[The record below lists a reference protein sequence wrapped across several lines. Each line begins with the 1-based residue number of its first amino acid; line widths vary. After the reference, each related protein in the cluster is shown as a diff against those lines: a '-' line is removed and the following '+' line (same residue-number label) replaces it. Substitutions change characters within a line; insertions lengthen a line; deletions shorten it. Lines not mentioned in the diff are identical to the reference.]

1 MFKRTARW
9 SGERQNCKT
18 ASIFE
23 LAAYMNMRGRF
34 SWVSLKLLHSI
45 KSPELSRS
53 CSGYVSRVRYLM
65 RLKEDDEACREA
77 LKSGSFLLYNNL
89 APLLK
94 SNSNIYQP
102 AFLKASDLENILKK
116 IGRDKN
122 IVSESVLLGCNE
134 NGEAQFSLEV
144 GDLDRSALE
153 QQCGGVFVDLTK
165 AFFMLSGPE
174 APIVTKGQALIRWHL
189 TNGFC
194 SATGQPTVR
203 NQSGSHRICH
213 SSGITYYPK
222 MSPVVIVL
230 VSDGSRCLLGRQA
243 TFPPGLYSA
252 LAGFCDMGETVE
264 EALRREVA
272 EEVGLEVE
280 TLQFSGS
287 QHWPFPQ
294 SSFMVACHAT
304 VNPNKTQVSVDK
316 AELEDAKWFTF
327 KEMTEALQ
335 IKKPPRI
342 SKGESPAFWV
352 PPSFAIANQ
361 LIQEWANQQQLT
373 RK

>member
-1 MFKRTARW
+1 
-9 SGERQNCKT
+9 
-18 ASIFE
+18 
-23 LAAYMNMRGRF
+23 MRGRF
-34 SWVSLKLLHSI
+34 QWVSWKVLHSI

-77 LKSGSFLLYNNL
+77 LKSGSFLLYYNL

-94 SNSNIYQP
+94 SNSNVYKP
-102 AFLKASDLENILKK
+102 AFLKASDLENMLKK
-116 IGRDKN
+116 IGRDKH
-122 IVSESVLLGCNE
+122 IVSESVLLGCDE
-134 NGEAQFSLEV
+134 SGEAQFSLEV

-153 QQCGGVFVDLTK
+153 RQCGGVFVDLTK

-174 APIVTKGQALIRWHL
+174 APIVTKGQALIRWHQ

-222 MSPVVIVL
+222 MSPVAIVL

-252 LAGFCDMGETVE
+252 LAGFCDMGESVD

-272 EEVGLEVE
+272 EEAGLEVE
-280 TLQFSGS
+280 TLQYSGS

-304 VNPNKTQVSVDK
+304 VNPNNTQVSIDK
-316 AELEDAKWFTF
+316 AELEDAHWFTF
-327 KEMTEALQ
+327 KEITEALQ

-342 SKGESPAFWV
+342 SKGEPPAFWV

>member
-1 MFKRTARW
+1 
-9 SGERQNCKT
+9 
-18 ASIFE
+18 
-23 LAAYMNMRGRF
+23 MRGRC
-34 SWVSLKLLHSI
+34 SWVTWKLLHSI
-45 KSPELSRS
+45 KPPELSRS

-94 SNSNIYQP
+94 SNNNIYKP
-102 AFLKASDLENILKK
+102 AFLKASDLETILKK
-116 IGRDKN
+116 IGGDKH

-134 NGEAQFSLEV
+134 NGEAQFSLDV

-153 QQCGGVFVDLTK
+153 QQCEGVFVDLRK

-174 APIVTKGQALIRWHL
+174 APIVTKGQALIRWHQ

-252 LAGFCDMGETVE
+252 LAGFCDMGESVE

-280 TLQFSGS
+280 TLRFSGS

-316 AELEDAKWFTF
+316 AELEDAHWFTF
-327 KEMTEALQ
+327 EEMTEALQ
-335 IKKPPRI
+335 LKKPPRI
-342 SKGESPAFWV
+342 SKGEPPMFWV

-361 LIQEWANQQQLT
+361 LIQEWASQQQLT
-373 RK
+373 RN